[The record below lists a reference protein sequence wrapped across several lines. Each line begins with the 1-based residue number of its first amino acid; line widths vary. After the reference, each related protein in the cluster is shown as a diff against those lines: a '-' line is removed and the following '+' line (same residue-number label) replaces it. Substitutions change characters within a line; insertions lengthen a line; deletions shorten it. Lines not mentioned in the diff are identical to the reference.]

1 MSSFFTVLK
10 EGKAP
15 GPNVT
20 LQEAKAAGAV
30 TVNYGLFVNQV
41 INFLIVAFAVF
52 LLVRTVNKMKR
63 EKAAEPAPTTRD
75 CPFCLTAIPMK
86 ATRCAHCTSQIA

>member
-1 MSSFFTVLK
+1 
-10 EGKAP
+10 
-15 GPNVT
+15 
-20 LQEAKAAGAV
+20 
-30 TVNYGLFVNQV
+30 V